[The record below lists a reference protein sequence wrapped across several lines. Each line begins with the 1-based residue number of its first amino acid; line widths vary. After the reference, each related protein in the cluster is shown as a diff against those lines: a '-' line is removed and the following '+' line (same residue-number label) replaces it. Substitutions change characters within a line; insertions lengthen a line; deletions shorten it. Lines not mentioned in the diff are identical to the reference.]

1 MPGVVYSLMCLL
13 TKTLKMHQSFI
24 MSFLDNT
31 IVDSKVSLNYK
42 DNSLWICGSRFP
54 VIDEDSAKYIL
65 MIFGCIQELFYK
77 TVYDKADIVLNML
90 QNKDNLNYFFD
101 FPGWFSFDHYI
112 SQTMCYVIISQLKP
126 LSNIITLT
134 VLDFFFFENQV
145 LMHSFNIVQLL
156 IQVFKKW
163 RSIWCFASK
172 LNYNM

>member
-1 MPGVVYSLMCLL
+1 
-13 TKTLKMHQSFI
+13 

-77 TVYDKADIVLNML
+77 TVYDKAAIVLNML

-134 VLDFFFFENQV
+134 VLDFFFWKSSVNAF
-145 LMHSFNIVQLL
+145 F
-156 IQVFKKW
+156 
-163 RSIWCFASK
+163 
-172 LNYNM
+172 